1 MKKEIAL
8 DIANK
13 ACSEFEDGETGLY
26 SCIELYL
33 EENNLSYDPEVI
45 EDIFIKEE
53 AIKNGI
59 PRSVVEGKSKLSDHF
74 SQEYINHKC
83 NR

>member
-13 ACSEFEDGETGLY
+13 ACSEFEDGETGLF

-33 EENNLSYDPEVI
+33 EENNLPYDA
-45 EDIFIKEE
+45 EDIERIFLQEE
-53 AIKNGI
+53 AISHGI
-59 PRSVVEGKSKLSDHF
+59 PRSVVKGKSKLSNHF
-74 SQEYINHKC
+74 SQEYINHQC